1 MNFRKK
7 SFTKGNSLMSKLK
20 KSWIIFILGT
30 LSAFGP
36 LSLDM
41 YASALPDLQKDLS
54 TNASLTQL
62 SITSCLFGLA
72 IGQILFGPLTD
83 RIGRKK
89 PTLIS
94 LITFALSSFILA
106 FSPNIYFFIIF
117 RLIQGLAGSVGI
129 VTSKAMCSDIFTG
142 KEFAHYFYL
151 LMAVNSIFPVIA
163 PTIGGIF
170 LLFGDWRLIFI
181 TLGVIGIV
189 LFVCVLKFKE
199 TLAQTNLNKNDSSK
213 QFSNVLKNP
222 AFISFTLVSTLMTGA
237 LYAYIAG
244 SSFMLQDIFGMS
256 PFAFSLLYAINGLG
270 QVLFTWLGAQLTQKF
285 SQEKVLFV
293 GIITAILAASYL
305 LLTILLPHKLI
316 YVIPP
321 LFLIVALVGIGNP
334 MGSALAIEQERTL
347 AGTASAIIGLT
358 QNLLGGLIS
367 PLVGLGGLTTY
378 SPMSWIILIC
388 EISALIFWFIGR
400 HALLHVKQN

>member
-1 MNFRKK
+1 
-7 SFTKGNSLMSKLK
+7 MSKLK

-54 TNASLTQL
+54 TTASLTQL
-62 SITSCLFGLA
+62 SITTCLIGLA
-72 IGQILFGPLTD
+72 LGQIMFGPLTD
-83 RIGRKK
+83 RLGRKK

-94 LITFALSSFILA
+94 LLAFTLSSLALA
-106 FSPNIYFFIIF
+106 FSPNIYFFISF

-163 PTIGGIF
+163 PTIGGFF
-170 LLFGDWRLIFI
+170 LLFGNWRLIFI
-181 TLGVIGIV
+181 TLAIIGLLLFFSV
-189 LFVCVLKFKE
+189 LSFKE
-199 TLAQTNLNKNDSSK
+199 TLTQTNSHDIKLGFQFK
-213 QFSNVLKNP
+213 QILKNP
-222 AFISFTLVSTLMTGA
+222 VFISFTLVSSLMTGA

-244 SSFMLQDIFGMS
+244 SSFMLQDLFNMS
-256 PFAFSLLYAINGLG
+256 AFSFSLLYAINGIG
-270 QVLFTWLGAQLTQKF
+270 QVIFTWLGSKLVQKF
-285 SQEKVLFV
+285 KQEKVLLG
-293 GIITAILAASYL
+293 GIIIAILAAVSL
-305 LLTILLPHKLI
+305 LITLILPHHLG
-316 YVIPP
+316 YVVLP
-321 LFLIVALVGIGNP
+321 LFLIVSLVGIGNP
-334 MGSALAIEQERTL
+334 LGSALALEQERDS

-367 PLVGLGGLTTY
+367 PLVGVAGTTTY
-378 SPMSWIILIC
+378 APMSWIILIC
-388 EISALIFWFIGR
+388 EVSALIFWYMGNYPLT
-400 HALLHVKQN
+400 HKKDN

>member
-1 MNFRKK
+1 
-7 SFTKGNSLMSKLK
+7 MSKLK

-41 YASALPDLQKDLS
+41 YASALPDLQKDLA
-54 TNASLTQL
+54 TTASLTQL

-72 IGQILFGPLTD
+72 FGQILFGPLTD
-83 RIGRKK
+83 QIGRKK

-94 LITFALSSFILA
+94 LLVFAFSSLGLA
-106 FSPNIYFFIIF
+106 LSPNILVFIGL

-163 PTIGGIF
+163 PTIGGFFI
-170 LLFGDWRLIFI
+170 LLCDWRLIFI
-181 TLGVIGIV
+181 TLALIGIF
-189 LFVCVLKFKE
+189 LFFSLLNFKE
-199 TLAQTNLNKNDSSK
+199 TLVRTDSHRTKLSTHFK
-213 QFSNVLKNP
+213 QILKNP
-222 AFISFTLVSTLMTGA
+222 IFISFTLVSTLMTGA

-256 PFAFSLLYAINGLG
+256 AFNFSLLYAVNGIG
-270 QVLFTWLGAQLTQKF
+270 QVLFTWLGARLVQKYR
-285 SQEKVLFV
+285 QDHVLFG
-293 GIITAILAASYL
+293 GIIFAILAAIAL
-305 LLTILLPHKLI
+305 LITTKLPHQLAYVLI
-316 YVIPP
+316 P
-321 LFLIVALVGIGNP
+321 LFLIVSLVGIGNP
-334 MGSALAIEQERTL
+334 MGSALAIEQERNL
-347 AGTASAIIGLT
+347 SGTASAIIGLT

-367 PLVGLGGLTTY
+367 PLVGLRGTHTY
-378 SPMSWIILIC
+378 APMSWIILIC
-388 EISALIFWFIGR
+388 ELLALISWYSGYYYLKR
-400 HALLHVKQN
+400 KDN

>member
-1 MNFRKK
+1 
-7 SFTKGNSLMSKLK
+7 MSKLK

-41 YASALPDLQKDLS
+41 YASALPDLQKDLA
-54 TNASLTQL
+54 TTASLTQL

-72 IGQILFGPLTD
+72 FGQILFGPLTD
-83 RIGRKK
+83 QIGRKK

-94 LITFALSSFILA
+94 LLVFAFSSLGLA
-106 FSPNIYFFIIF
+106 LSPNILVFIGL

-163 PTIGGIF
+163 PTIGGFF
-170 LLFGDWRLIFI
+170 LLLGDWRLIFI
-181 TLGVIGIV
+181 TLALIGIFLFFSV
-189 LFVCVLKFKE
+189 LNFKE
-199 TLAQTNLNKNDSSK
+199 TLVRTDSHRIKLSTQFK
-213 QFSNVLKNP
+213 QILKNP
-222 AFISFTLVSTLMTGA
+222 IFISFTLVSTLMTGA

-256 PFAFSLLYAINGLG
+256 AFNFSLLYAVNGIG
-270 QVLFTWLGAQLTQKF
+270 QVLFTWLGARLVQKYR
-285 SQEKVLFV
+285 QDHVLFG
-293 GIITAILAASYL
+293 GIIFAILAAIAL
-305 LLTILLPHKLI
+305 LITTKLPHQLAYVLI
-316 YVIPP
+316 P
-321 LFLIVALVGIGNP
+321 LFLIVSLVGIGNP
-334 MGSALAIEQERTL
+334 MGSALAIEQERNL
-347 AGTASAIIGLT
+347 SGTASAIIGLT

-367 PLVGLGGLTTY
+367 PLVGLGGTHTY
-378 SPMSWIILIC
+378 APMSWIILIC
-388 EISALIFWFIGR
+388 ELLTLISWYSGYYYLKR
-400 HALLHVKQN
+400 KDN

>member
-1 MNFRKK
+1 
-7 SFTKGNSLMSKLK
+7 MSKLK

-54 TNASLTQL
+54 TTASLTQL
-62 SITSCLFGLA
+62 SITTCLIGLA
-72 IGQILFGPLTD
+72 LGQIMFGPLTD
-83 RIGRKK
+83 RLGRKK

-94 LITFALSSFILA
+94 LLAFTLSSLALA
-106 FSPNIYFFIIF
+106 FSPNIYFFISF

-163 PTIGGIF
+163 PTIGGFF
-170 LLFGDWRLIFI
+170 LLFGNWRLIFI
-181 TLGVIGIV
+181 TLAIIGLLLFFSV
-189 LFVCVLKFKE
+189 LSFKE
-199 TLAQTNLNKNDSSK
+199 TLTQTNSHDIKLGFQFK
-213 QFSNVLKNP
+213 QILKNP
-222 AFISFTLVSTLMTGA
+222 VFISFTLVSSLMTGA

-244 SSFMLQDIFGMS
+244 SSFMLQDLFNMS
-256 PFAFSLLYAINGLG
+256 AFSFSLLYAINGIG
-270 QVLFTWLGAQLTQKF
+270 QVIFTWLGAKLVQKF
-285 SQEKVLFV
+285 KQEKVLLG
-293 GIITAILAASYL
+293 GIIIAILAAVSL
-305 LLTILLPHKLI
+305 LITLILPHHLG
-316 YVIPP
+316 YVVLP
-321 LFLIVALVGIGNP
+321 LFLIVSLVGVGNP
-334 MGSALAIEQERTL
+334 LGSALALEQERDS

-367 PLVGLGGLTTY
+367 PLVGVAGTTTY
-378 SPMSWIILIC
+378 APMSWIILIC
-388 EISALIFWFIGR
+388 EVSALIFWYMGNYPLT
-400 HALLHVKQN
+400 HKKDN

>member
-1 MNFRKK
+1 
-7 SFTKGNSLMSKLK
+7 MSKLK

-41 YASALPDLQKDLS
+41 YASALPDLQKDLA
-54 TNASLTQL
+54 TTASLTQL

-72 IGQILFGPLTD
+72 FGQILFGPLTD
-83 RIGRKK
+83 QIGRKK

-94 LITFALSSFILA
+94 LLVFAFSSLGLA
-106 FSPNIYFFIIF
+106 LSPNILVFIGL

-163 PTIGGIF
+163 PTIGGFF
-170 LLFGDWRLIFI
+170 LLLGDWRLIFI
-181 TLGVIGIV
+181 TLALIGIFLFFSV
-189 LFVCVLKFKE
+189 LNFKE
-199 TLAQTNLNKNDSSK
+199 TLVRTDSHRTKLSTQFK
-213 QFSNVLKNP
+213 QILKNP
-222 AFISFTLVSTLMTGA
+222 IFISFTLVSTLMTGA

-256 PFAFSLLYAINGLG
+256 AFNFSLLYAVNGIG
-270 QVLFTWLGAQLTQKF
+270 QVLFTWLGARLVQKYR
-285 SQEKVLFV
+285 QDHVLFG
-293 GIITAILAASYL
+293 GIIFAILAAIAL
-305 LLTILLPHKLI
+305 LITTKLPHQLAYVLI
-316 YVIPP
+316 P
-321 LFLIVALVGIGNP
+321 LFLIVSLVGIGNP
-334 MGSALAIEQERTL
+334 MGSALAIEQERNL
-347 AGTASAIIGLT
+347 SGTASAIIGLT

-367 PLVGLGGLTTY
+367 PLVGLGGTHTY
-378 SPMSWIILIC
+378 APMSCIILIC
-388 EISALIFWFIGR
+388 ELLALISWYSGYYYLKR
-400 HALLHVKQN
+400 KDN

>member
-1 MNFRKK
+1 
-7 SFTKGNSLMSKLK
+7 MSKLR

-41 YASALPDLQKDLS
+41 YASALPDLQKDL
-54 TNASLTQL
+54 TTTASLTQL

-72 IGQILFGPLTD
+72 FGQILFGPLTD

-89 PTLIS
+89 PTLLS
-94 LITFALSSFILA
+94 LIIFALSSFALA
-106 FSPNIYFFIIF
+106 FSPNIYFFICL

-129 VTSKAMCSDIFTG
+129 VTSKAMCSDIFAG

-170 LLFGDWRLIFI
+170 LLFGDWHLIFI
-181 TLGVIGIV
+181 TLGIIGILLLLAV
-189 LFVCVLKFKE
+189 SQFKE
-199 TLAQTNLNKNDSSK
+199 TLSQPISNQTSSK
-213 QFSNVLKNP
+213 SQFSKIFKNS
-222 AFISFTLVSTLMTGA
+222 AFIAFTLVSTLMTGA

-244 SSFMLQDIFGMS
+244 SSFMLQDLFGMS
-256 PFAFSLLYAINGLG
+256 PFAFSLLYAVNGIG
-270 QVLFTWLGAQLTQKF
+270 QVLFTWLGAKLAQKF
-285 SQEKVLFV
+285 QQEKVLFNA
-293 GIITAILAASYL
+293 IIIAILAAGSL
-305 LLTILLPHKLI
+305 LVTLILPHKLI
-316 YVIPP
+316 YVLLP

-334 MGSALAIEQERTL
+334 MGSALAIEQERDL

-367 PLVGLGGLTTY
+367 PLVGLGGLSTY
-378 SPMSWIILIC
+378 APMSWIILIC
-388 EISALIFWFIGR
+388 EISALICWFIGN
-400 HALLHVKQN
+400 HALTKIKQTQ

>member
-1 MNFRKK
+1 
-7 SFTKGNSLMSKLK
+7 MSKLK

-54 TNASLTQL
+54 TTASLTQL
-62 SITSCLFGLA
+62 SITTCLIGLA
-72 IGQILFGPLTD
+72 LGQIMFGPLTD
-83 RIGRKK
+83 RLGRKK

-94 LITFALSSFILA
+94 LLAFTLSSLA
-106 FSPNIYFFIIF
+106 LTFSPNIYFFISF

-163 PTIGGIF
+163 PTIGGFF
-170 LLFGDWRLIFI
+170 LLFGNWRLIFI
-181 TLGVIGIV
+181 TLAIIGLLLFFSV
-189 LFVCVLKFKE
+189 LSFKE
-199 TLAQTNLNKNDSSK
+199 TLTQTNSHDIKLGFQFK
-213 QFSNVLKNP
+213 QILKNP
-222 AFISFTLVSTLMTGA
+222 VFISFTLVSSLMTGA

-244 SSFMLQDIFGMS
+244 SSFMLQDLFNMS
-256 PFAFSLLYAINGLG
+256 AFSFSLLYAINGIG
-270 QVLFTWLGAQLTQKF
+270 QVIFTWLGAKLVQKF
-285 SQEKVLFV
+285 KQEKVLLG
-293 GIITAILAASYL
+293 GIIIAILAAVSL
-305 LLTILLPHKLI
+305 LITLILPHHLG
-316 YVIPP
+316 YVVLP
-321 LFLIVALVGIGNP
+321 LFLIVSLVGIGNP
-334 MGSALAIEQERTL
+334 LGSALALEQERDS

-367 PLVGLGGLTTY
+367 PLVGVAGTTTY
-378 SPMSWIILIC
+378 APMSWIILIC
-388 EISALIFWFIGR
+388 EVSALIFWYIGNYPLT
-400 HALLHVKQN
+400 HKKDN